1 MALLLCINQ
10 WLVNGFSQP
19 RDCFLSL
26 SIHIQGIVLVLGVSG
41 SFAYLGSGV
50 QPILRLII
58 AIISVCLLHFGDSRL
73 LLCFSNEADAILL
86 SRFLLLSSLF

>member
-1 MALLLCINQ
+1 MARQ
-10 WLVNGFSQP
+10 WLLATP
-19 RDCFLSL
+19 RLLSL
-26 SIHIQGIVLVLGVSG
+26 SFHSYSGDRSSIGVSG